1 MFNNSF
7 IENIRDNIIIFATF
21 ATGETINGKPR
32 FLDNIEYKNFLNKDK
47 KFWYNVDSMS
57 IFYNEL
63 DKVTKY
69 SFKELNNFY
78 ENEINN
84 FNRNPFIIQN
94 YSNFLIKREKYII
107 EINNLLT
114 NFKDLIIEKYNLK
127 EKENKINE
135 ICKIINGL
143 EDRIKN
149 INEKKIK
156 EEEDKLNKI
165 INREETKRI
174 ITFKE
179 HNINKFIHCEI
190 CKENCYNKL
199 YEYLFNINYPFLEK
213 KCDKCGHEKNKHI
226 QDNNYYT
233 TKLIKNNKDKNILE
247 ENNDKLKENILE
259 IKEKYLKEKENI
271 EKKIKI
277 INNQIIYIIIK
288 IRNIYQKLMNIIYIF
303 IDNYTYDENELIDI
317 LKNKLKEIGYNIDEI
332 NEIYEEIKLIYQ
344 IFEKEIIIPIDELI
358 NMDYTKFTENLNEL
372 F

>member
-69 SFKELNNFY
+69 SFKELNYFY
-78 ENEINN
+78 KNEINN
-84 FNRNPFIIQN
+84 YNRNPFIIQN

-114 NFKDLIIEKYNLK
+114 NFKDFIIQKYNLK

-149 INEKKIK
+149 INEKK
-156 EEEDKLNKI
+156 NK
-165 INREETKRI
+165 RR
-174 ITFKE
+174 
-179 HNINKFIHCEI
+179 
-190 CKENCYNKL
+190 
-199 YEYLFNINYPFLEK
+199 
-213 KCDKCGHEKNKHI
+213 
-226 QDNNYYT
+226 
-233 TKLIKNNKDKNILE
+233 
-247 ENNDKLKENILE
+247 
-259 IKEKYLKEKENI
+259 
-271 EKKIKI
+271 
-277 INNQIIYIIIK
+277 
-288 IRNIYQKLMNIIYIF
+288 RR
-303 IDNYTYDENELIDI
+303 
-317 LKNKLKEIGYNIDEI
+317 
-332 NEIYEEIKLIYQ
+332 
-344 IFEKEIIIPIDELI
+344 
-358 NMDYTKFTENLNEL
+358 
-372 F
+372 